1 MNNQKRPFKEVSVV
15 ATHVQRGHD
24 RVNPPFT
31 ITQRGHFI
39 LGIKC
44 PRTYP
49 SALGILLSLDFF
61 SAISR
66 LPITFYYFLILP
78 ISDRHL
84 LTFLQ
89 FYRYVLLLQRAHHVS
104 CQPLRVVMVPRTIL
118 LQGLRT
124 GVVTLYVLLSEVL
137 HLAD

>member
-1 MNNQKRPFKEVSVV
+1 MLLE
-15 ATHVQRGHD
+15 
-24 RVNPPFT
+24 
-31 ITQRGHFI
+31 
-39 LGIKC
+39 
-44 PRTYP
+44 YY
-49 SALGILLSLDFF
+49 SAWIF

-66 LPITFYYFLILP
+66 LPITFDHFLILP
-78 ISDRHL
+78 ISDQHL

-104 CQPLRVVMVPRTIL
+104 CQPLRVVMVPRIIL

-137 HLAD
+137 HPAD